1 MVSWIINL
9 LQKIFKKNKHF
20 GNIRTKHESSAPL
33 EWKESFWD
41 KIKKDKLFSPIDINH
56 QSNFKEFRIKVGQK
70 FFIFAINIFLF
81 SFIFSIAKDS
91 YNLIRANYYIASS
104 DKLDFSKDIPN
115 YLSQKEQWKTF
126 KLENYIKNKD
136 KERIIRTTAELLVI
150 SEWKQ
155 FYISDKKQVF
165 INNQIET
172 IKGNLFSFLN
182 NLFIL
187 FLLYKKK
194 INRQ

>member
-70 FFIFAINIFLF
+70 FFIFAINMFLF
-81 SFIFSIAKDS
+81 S
-91 YNLIRANYYIASS
+91 
-104 DKLDFSKDIPN
+104 
-115 YLSQKEQWKTF
+115 
-126 KLENYIKNKD
+126 
-136 KERIIRTTAELLVI
+136 
-150 SEWKQ
+150 
-155 FYISDKKQVF
+155 
-165 INNQIET
+165 
-172 IKGNLFSFLN
+172 
-182 NLFIL
+182 
-187 FLLYKKK
+187 
-194 INRQ
+194 